1 MSKKQIRIL
10 AILTGIAL
18 LLGVALAIL
27 RYDPREKPLDTL
39 VTIPMEEIDQL
50 CFNYRDQAIN
60 LQLQEGIWQVLLPE
74 DMTLPANQEMVNA
87 ILTAL
92 CEIRPQQLLE
102 GESLEQIPTV
112 TRQATVEILSGSG
125 TKHVKASQ
133 QIIVGSM
140 NAITDQ
146 LYVQANGQLY
156 LTDTT
161 LMELLSVTELELL
174 EQHPIPKPENHQRVH
189 IENAFGT
196 VELSCVGSETGGED
210 STWFVKTPSGWVECD
225 QNAAYNFYFL
235 TCDMHWK
242 STATVITKET
252 DYADYGLDNP
262 QAIYTLTY
270 GDETFRLYLGKN
282 LPDGTTYAM
291 CDGSTL
297 IYTMDTLLAKWL
309 AEATVSYVLP
319 Q

>member
-10 AILTGIAL
+10 AILAAVAL
-18 LLGVALAIL
+18 LLGIALAIL

-50 CFNYRDQAIN
+50 CFSYRDQTVN
-60 LQLQEGIWQVLLPE
+60 LQLQEGVWQVLLPT

-92 CEIRPQQLLE
+92 CQIRPQELLE
-102 GESLEQIPTV
+102 GQTLDQIPMA
-112 TRQATVEILSGSG
+112 TRQATVELLSGSG
-125 TKHVKASQ
+125 AKQVKTSQ

-146 LYVQANGQLY
+146 LYVQVGDRLY

-174 EQHPIPKPENHQRVH
+174 EQYPIPKPENQQRVTV
-189 IENAFGT
+189 ENAFGT
-196 VELSCVGSETGGED
+196 LTLSCVGSETGGED
-210 STWFVKTPSGWVECD
+210 GTWFLQTADGWVQCD
-225 QNAAYNFYFL
+225 QDAAYNFYFL
-235 TCDMHWK
+235 TWDMHWK
-242 STATVITKET
+242 STAAVITKET
-252 DYADYGLDNP
+252 DHADYGLDDP

-270 GDETFRLYLGKN
+270 GGETFRLYLGSN

-291 CDGSTL
+291 CDPSTL
-297 IYTMDTLLAKWL
+297 IYTMDTLLASWL
-309 AEATVSYVLP
+309 AEATADTLFNS
-319 Q
+319 